1 MRALLPFCLPALL
14 FACSTP
20 PGPAVE
26 TTPPATD
33 SNYIAEVRITPV
45 DTTARLCGSGRR
57 YQLTGPDMDTLL
69 LRYNHANVR
78 KGQWMKVW
86 FAAHPGAVLRQG
98 LPDSALIVTKF
109 HHLDASL
116 TCDPVPDPRI
126 AGTYSMT
133 NAMPGAMRS
142 IWLDLHPDG
151 TAILRTI
158 LQTSP
163 MIEEEGTWG
172 IDVEERVAVKW
183 PQRDQTMLYRLQDGR
198 LLAEQTVNGQR
209 PSLDRLG
216 PVDVRSGSFG
226 RAVRWLAAVRGVPAD
241 SLSIGPGSPLNTVL
255 NAPGTQAELLHMAM
269 DSLGVDSATVQ
280 LRMSGVSDVSGLM
293 RMIRAYGRKR

>member
-1 MRALLPFCLPALL
+1 MNLLPHLAWYDLAGLAGVCA
-14 FACSTP
+14 
-20 PGPAVE
+20 
-26 TTPPATD
+26 
-33 SNYIAEVRITPV
+33 
-45 DTTARLCGSGRR
+45 
-57 YQLTGPDMDTLL
+57 TLL
-69 LRYNHANVR
+69 AFFL
-78 KGQWMKVW
+78 
-86 FAAHPGAVLRQG
+86 
-98 LPDSALIVTKF
+98 
-109 HHLDASL
+109 
-116 TCDPVPDPRI
+116 
-126 AGTYSMT
+126 
-133 NAMPGAMRS
+133 
-142 IWLDLHPDG
+142 
-151 TAILRTI
+151 
-158 LQTSP
+158 
-163 MIEEEGTWG
+163 
-172 IDVEERVAVKW
+172 
-183 PQRDQTMLYRLQDGR
+183 LQDGR